1 MLKDSSAEYYQKK
14 KRKKQRTSDY
24 MAMNNMKTSLKMTN
38 VGWVKKKILSNI
50 ENINRN
56 WNDIM
61 LEIYDESEIPLI
73 TGGFEPQISCIWYSY
88 LTH

>member
-38 VGWVKKKILSNI
+38 VG
-50 ENINRN
+50 
-56 WNDIM
+56 
-61 LEIYDESEIPLI
+61 
-73 TGGFEPQISCIWYSY
+73 
-88 LTH
+88 